1 MSLIVYIFCLGG
13 MVGESRENFGSALAE
28 KLWICVGNVLRLKEQ
43 VAGTVKNQVA
53 YETKS
58 R

>member
-1 MSLIVYIFCLGG
+1 MIG
-13 MVGESRENFGSALAE
+13 REGRGVKG
-28 KLWICVGNVLRLKEQ
+28 KLWICVGRKNFGFVRDVLRLKEQ

-53 YETKS
+53 YEADS